1 MSLKYDPTNGKVHLN
16 IGQVYSATNMLIDAE
31 NHLKLS
37 LELMADD
44 DMEAYICLG
53 EVQIKLKKFKEA
65 EETFV
70 FVLDCE

>member
-1 MSLKYDPTNGKVHLN
+1 
-16 IGQVYSATNMLIDAE
+16 MLIDAE

-37 LELMADD
+37 LELTTDD